1 MSAMNSAGPTPMLI
15 KNNGSKPL
23 RSQAYLLTLLG
34 VLSAGG
40 FFFRALWGVIKVI
53 RWLLQR
59 ARQTAVYSDNVDRI
73 ERNRAVS
80 RLAHDKLFA
89 RSDAERLDMI
99 MPQGGEGGL
108 YLGRLDASTYLR
120 WPSDEHLFLCS
131 SAGSFKS
138 WSLVA
143 TNIIS
148 LALGPEPNSVIVLD
162 LKGSLYAATHE
173 GRAAIDGVV
182 PIRIA
187 PFERGGTKVSVLGD
201 LVRLA
206 EVGELTKED
215 CLAKME
221 IFISA
226 EERRDRNGWIADEA
240 VRCFAAMMA
249 WLASEEYLRHKCH
262 LAEIADLTTL
272 SIRAFRNVWELMST
286 CDALDGWIAE
296 EANISLEKYAP
307 DSKGAFD
314 EHALRVFGYMMEKAK
329 NAFALYSRGARL
341 REFVAVD
348 PTDRSV
354 DVWDPARHKQT
365 PHAAYIDFPPKY
377 SRSHGQFA
385 SALSDYS
392 VRSVRD
398 AKGHVRTTFVLDEIG
413 NFPEVMVIP
422 EALMLLR
429 SYGVRIFAAVQDRLS
444 LKRYEK
450 VGGSQLFESQS
461 IQLLSTVSDTAHAQ
475 EIEKRAGYHT
485 EVTPSYQTSIG
496 TAGNVGSISGAE
508 TRVANL
514 SVHEIGMV
522 GKRHAIFIA
531 PGVPVGIFER
541 PVYYEIPWIKDYV
554 KDIRDMEEFS
564 GLDHG

>member
-1 MSAMNSAGPTPMLI
+1 MLI

-23 RSQAYLLTLLG
+23 RSRAYLLTLLG
-34 VLSAGG
+34 VLSVGG
-40 FFFRALWGVIKVI
+40 IFFRALWGVIKVI

-89 RSDAERLDMI
+89 RSDAEHLDMI
-99 MPQGGEGGL
+99 MPEGGEGGL
-108 YLGRLDASTYLR
+108 YLGRLDPFTYLR
-120 WPSDEHLFLCS
+120 WLSDEHIFLS
-131 SAGSFKS
+131 SAAGSFKT
-138 WSLVA
+138 WSLTSV
-143 TNIIS
+143 NVIS
-148 LALGPEPNSVIVLD
+148 VALGPSPESAIVLD
-162 LKGSLYAATHE
+162 LKGDLYAATHE
-173 GRAAIDGVV
+173 GRTEIDGVEAV
-182 PIRIA
+182 RIA
-187 PFERGGTKVSVLGD
+187 PFERGGVKVSMLGD

-206 EVGELTKED
+206 EAGELAKED

-221 IFISA
+221 VFISA

-240 VRCFAAMMA
+240 VRCFAPLMG
-249 WLASEEYLRHKCH
+249 WLASEEHLRCLCH
-262 LAEIADLTTL
+262 LGEIADNTAH
-272 SIRAFRNVWELMST
+272 SIRSFRNIWQLMETS
-286 CDALDGWIAE
+286 DALGGWIAE
-296 EANISLEKYAP
+296 EAKVSLEKYAP

-314 EHALRVFGYMMEKAK
+314 EHTLRVYGYMMEKAK
-329 NAFALYSRGARL
+329 NAFALYSKGARL

-348 PTDRSV
+348 PSV
-354 DVWDPARHKQT
+354 DVWDPGRHKQI
-365 PHAAYIDFPPKY
+365 PHAAYLIFPPTY
-377 SRSHGQFA
+377 VRSHGQFA
-385 SALSDYS
+385 SAFFDY
-392 VRSVRD
+392 VIRSLRD
-398 AKGHVRTTFVLDEIG
+398 AKGHVRTTLMLDEIG
-413 NFPEVMVIP
+413 NFPQVMAIP

-429 SYGVRIFAAVQDRLS
+429 SFGIRIFAAIQSRLS
-444 LKRYEK
+444 LQRYKE

-531 PGVPVGIFER
+531 PGIPVGIFER

-554 KDIRDMEEFS
+554 KDIRGMEGHT
-564 GLDHG
+564 GLNHG

>member
-1 MSAMNSAGPTPMLI
+1 MLI

-23 RSQAYLLTLLG
+23 RSRAYLLTLLG
-34 VLSAGG
+34 VLSVGG
-40 FFFRALWGVIKVI
+40 IFFRALWGVIKVI

-89 RSDAERLDMI
+89 RSDAEHLDMI
-99 MPQGGEGGL
+99 MPEGGEGGL
-108 YLGRLDASTYLR
+108 YLGRLDPFTYLR
-120 WPSDEHLFLCS
+120 WLSDEHIFLS
-131 SAGSFKS
+131 SAAGSFKT
-138 WSLVA
+138 WSLTSV
-143 TNIIS
+143 NVIS
-148 LALGPEPNSVIVLD
+148 VALGPSPESAIVLD
-162 LKGSLYAATHE
+162 LKGDLYAATHE
-173 GRAAIDGVV
+173 GRTEIDGVEAV
-182 PIRIA
+182 RIA
-187 PFERGGTKVSVLGD
+187 PFERGGVKVSMLGD

-206 EVGELTKED
+206 EAGELAKED

-221 IFISA
+221 VFISA

-240 VRCFAAMMA
+240 VRCFAPLMG
-249 WLASEEYLRHKCH
+249 WLASEEHLRCLCH
-262 LAEIADLTTL
+262 LGEIADNTAH
-272 SIRAFRNVWELMST
+272 SIRSFRNIWQLMETS
-286 CDALDGWIAE
+286 DALGGWIAE
-296 EANISLEKYAP
+296 EAKVSLEKYAP

-314 EHALRVFGYMMEKAK
+314 EHTLRVYGYMMEKAK
-329 NAFALYSRGARL
+329 NAFALYSKGARL

-348 PTDRSV
+348 PTDPSV
-354 DVWDPARHKQT
+354 DVWDPGRHKQI
-365 PHAAYIDFPPKY
+365 PHAAYLIFPPTY
-377 SRSHGQFA
+377 VRSHGQFA
-385 SALSDYS
+385 SAFFDY
-392 VRSVRD
+392 VIRSLRD
-398 AKGHVRTTFVLDEIG
+398 AKGHVRTTLMLDEIG
-413 NFPEVMVIP
+413 NFPQVMAIP

-429 SYGVRIFAAVQDRLS
+429 SFGIRIFAAIQSRLS
-444 LKRYEK
+444 LQRYKE

-531 PGVPVGIFER
+531 PGIPVGIFER

-554 KDIRDMEEFS
+554 KDIRGMEGHT
-564 GLDHG
+564 GLNHG

>member
-1 MSAMNSAGPTPMLI
+1 MLI

-40 FFFRALWGVIKVI
+40 IFFRALWGVIKII

-73 ERNRAVS
+73 EHNRAVS

-89 RSDAERLDMI
+89 RSDAEHLDMI
-99 MPQGGEGGL
+99 MPEGGEGGL
-108 YLGRLDASTYLR
+108 YLGRLDPFTYLR
-120 WPSDEHLFLCS
+120 WLSDEHIFLS
-131 SAGSFKS
+131 SAAGSFKT
-138 WSLVA
+138 WSLTSV
-143 TNIIS
+143 NVIS
-148 LALGPEPNSVIVLD
+148 VALGPSPESAIVLD
-162 LKGSLYAATHE
+162 LKGDLYAATQE
-173 GRAAIDGVV
+173 GRTEIDGVEA
-182 PIRIA
+182 IRIA
-187 PFERGGTKVSVLGD
+187 PFERGGVKVSLLGD

-206 EVGELTKED
+206 EAGELAKED

-221 IFISA
+221 VFISA

-240 VRCFAAMMA
+240 VRCFAPMMA

-262 LAEIADLTTL
+262 LGEIADLTTL

-296 EANISLEKYAP
+296 EANVSLEKYAP

-314 EHALRVFGYMMEKAK
+314 EHTLRVFGYMMEKAK
-329 NAFALYSRGARL
+329 NAFALYSKGSRL
-341 REFVAVD
+341 RDFVAVD
-348 PTDRSV
+348 PTDPSI
-354 DVWDPARHKQT
+354 DVWDPGRHKQI
-365 PHAAYIDFPPKY
+365 PHAAYLIFPPIY
-377 SRSHGQFA
+377 VRSHGQFA
-385 SALSDYS
+385 SVFFDY
-392 VRSVRD
+392 VIRSLRD
-398 AKGHVRTTFVLDEIG
+398 AKGHVRTTLMLDEIG
-413 NFPEVMVIP
+413 NFPQVMAIP

-429 SYGVRIFAAVQDRLS
+429 SYGIRIFAAVQDRLS
-444 LKRYEK
+444 LKTYDK
-450 VGGSQLFESQS
+450 VGGAKLFESQS

-514 SVHEIGMV
+514 SVHEIGMI
-522 GKRHAIFIA
+522 GKRHAIFVA
-531 PGVPVGIFER
+531 PGIPVGIFER

-554 KDIRDMEEFS
+554 KDIRGMEGHT
-564 GLDHG
+564 GLNHG